1 MSCFDYHKVLS
12 SEDEKNFIIDGCKNA
27 KIGCIEC
34 KKILIRHMTEFLEP
48 IQAKRAV
55 LEKELTDVDEFLAES
70 QQHACDVAEE
80 MMLKVREA
88 LKI

>member
-1 MSCFDYHKVLS
+1 M
-12 SEDEKNFIIDGCKNA
+12 A
-27 KIGCIEC
+27 
-34 KKILIRHMTEFLEP
+34 EFLEP